1 MNDERRQHLLAERAF
16 LERMLAK
23 TPEKAT
29 FTRISDQARLRK
41 VQTQLT
47 ELPVDPKV
55 PTRAR
60 ITFDGA
66 PVVRGHGIFVEFGA
80 KAMSSFTEAV
90 SSIAASLSAPLAPV
104 GLIPNREQSQLLIT
118 NTVVGSFGFELE
130 AHCMEHSGP
139 DHESPV
145 AIALDRTETLLACTL
160 EGDDELADIASEI
173 DPRALEKVRTF
184 LRVLADNGAVC
195 TLQCGN
201 QSMRFTDVEQVKR
214 SLARLAADNLH
225 ESAEQLQGQFLG
237 VLPKSRRFEFKLAH
251 TGQII
256 RGKVSQRLQDI
267 ESLNAHLHQ
276 PVQIDVTRT
285 QVGSGQ
291 PRYSLIDLPQWRS
304 S

>member
-256 RGKVSQRLQDI
+256 RGKISPRL
-267 ESLNAHLHQ
+267 
-276 PVQIDVTRT
+276 
-285 QVGSGQ
+285 
-291 PRYSLIDLPQWRS
+291 
-304 S
+304 